1 VNDNF
6 NSLLFMPNRPVH
18 AHIQEL
24 SQVLVDLSSRVVGNL
39 FEALR
44 AVKYQDE
51 HSVPRLKIV
60 ENELDME
67 EIDLEEQCIQFIA
80 LQHPVAKDLRTIVV
94 IMMISDELER
104 IGEISLHIMD
114 SMIEITPFMLEL
126 LEFELM
132 FMLAGE
138 MVKKSIDAF
147 VLQDRDLA
155 DQVCAHDDEVD
166 ALHRAAF
173 QKVTALMKIQ
183 DADVNT
189 LTNAL
194 SVSRNIERMADH
206 ASKIAHEVIY
216 LVTGEL
222 VKHNA

>member
-1 VNDNF
+1 
-6 NSLLFMPNRPVH
+6 MPDRPVH
-18 AHIQEL
+18 VHVQEL
-24 SQVLVDLSSRVVGNL
+24 SQVLVDLSTKVVENL

-51 HSVPRLKIV
+51 ESVPRIKLL
-60 ENELDME
+60 ENELDLE

-80 LQHPVAKDLRTIVV
+80 LQHPIAKDLLTIVA

-104 IGEISLHIMD
+104 IGEISLHIID
-114 SMIEITPFMLEL
+114 SMMEISPAMLEL
-126 LEFELM
+126 LEFESM

-138 MVKKSIDAF
+138 MVTKSIDAF

-166 ALHRAAF
+166 DLHQTAF
-173 QKVTALMKIQ
+173 NKVTALMKIA
-183 DADVNT
+183 DADVIG

-194 SVSRNIERMADH
+194 GVSRNIERMADH
-206 ASKIAHEVIY
+206 ASKIAQDVIY

-222 VKHNA
+222 VKHKDSHDNLLK

>member
-1 VNDNF
+1 
-6 NSLLFMPNRPVH
+6 MPDRPVH
-18 AHIQEL
+18 VQIQEL
-24 SQVLVDLSSRVVGNL
+24 SQVLVDLSTRVVGNL
-39 FEALR
+39 FEALC

-51 HSVPRLKIV
+51 HGVPRIKLV

-80 LQHPVAKDLRTIVV
+80 LQHPVAKDLRTIIA
-94 IMMISDELER
+94 IMMISHELER
-104 IGEISLHIMD
+104 IGEISLHIID
-114 SMIEITPFMLEL
+114 SMFEISPALLEL
-126 LEFELM
+126 LDFESM

-166 ALHRAAF
+166 AMHRAAF
-173 QKVTALMKIQ
+173 KKVTALMKIA
-183 DADVNT
+183 DADVIR

-194 SVSRNIERMADH
+194 SISRNIERMADH
-206 ASKIAHEVIY
+206 ASKIAQEVIY

-222 VKHNA
+222 VKHKDSRDD